1 MLNFY
6 VSHGTLVDKVQ
17 EIISFRWS
25 KCLERSMNFNTQK
38 KNQGVNDFEKDF
50 YKLLKNAFSGKTFEV
65 VGKR

>member
-1 MLNFY
+1 
-6 VSHGTLVDKVQ
+6 
-17 EIISFRWS
+17 
-25 KCLERSMNFNTQK
+25 MNFNTQK